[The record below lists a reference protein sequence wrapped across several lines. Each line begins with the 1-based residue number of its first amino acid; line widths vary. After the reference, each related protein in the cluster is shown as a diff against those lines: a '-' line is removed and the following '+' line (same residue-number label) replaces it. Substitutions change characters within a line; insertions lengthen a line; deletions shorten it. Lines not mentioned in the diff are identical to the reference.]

1 MKIIHTGD
9 WHLGCRLHGWD
20 RADEEERFFMQL
32 KAVVAKERPDALLI
46 SGDIFD
52 SGTPGNDVAKKF
64 NDALLDIS
72 EACPSM
78 ETVAIA
84 GNHDSYS
91 RLVVDE
97 SLWRRHHVHVFGI
110 PAEDGDGKA
119 VFSGNLVDI
128 PQKGVVAIE
137 SFYQTDADAEAALA
151 AAYARFATRV
161 TGQDGSSIYTD
172 YKAALNNCGDDMYAA
187 GSNYGDNDFM
197 AQLDEFRL
205 DSGNQVVEH
214 FYSNLFQ
221 VNYACNL
228 VIDNFKE
235 SNSTVAQ
242 RCVAEARVM
251 RAYLYFLL
259 TSFWNCPPMIDHV
272 ISDGLPYNSDKDPD
286 NPMTHDDL
294 YRWVASEC
302 EAAVAHLD
310 ERASKADKK
319 GAVKVTKGFAWA
331 LQGKALLFVKDY
343 TGAKNALKK
352 VIDSGKYDLVPGDK
366 YADLFHVE
374 GDANEEKV
382 FELNL
387 EYNSG
392 ISTWGGM
399 IQRST
404 WMEANIWNWRSDH
417 FVAGA
422 APQSVYT
429 GGVDG
434 WGGLGVPQ
442 WFGDEFFANDGH
454 SPRFDATLKHID
466 DAVYNMEY
474 TNAEINNMTLEQK
487 MVSDK
492 IGIADPK
499 DGLYGQS
506 FWLPFKQLL
515 RKTDAGSYGSNVR
528 LNNGMIMRYAEV
540 LLLYAEACLQS
551 GDNAEGAK
559 YVNKIRE
566 RAGLAPLA
574 SVDMNVLKKEKSY
587 ELWLEGSRWLD
598 LVRWGDTDRVK
609 QAGQNVPKLFDK
621 VHRAPKA
628 GESVSWEN
636 GTEANSRFYTVATH
650 EAIDTGAKVGFVQ
663 GKNEFFPYP
672 TSVMDKNPNL
682 VQNPN
687 WE

>member
-1 MKIIHTGD
+1 MKKILYFALAT
-9 WHLGCRLHGWD
+9 
-20 RADEEERFFMQL
+20 F
-32 KAVVAKERPDALLI
+32 ALLA
-46 SGDIFD
+46 
-52 SGTPGNDVAKKF
+52 VASCEK
-64 NDALLDIS
+64 
-72 EACPSM
+72 
-78 ETVAIA
+78 
-84 GNHDSYS
+84 
-91 RLVVDE
+91 
-97 SLWRRHHVHVFGI
+97 
-110 PAEDGDGKA
+110 
-119 VFSGNLVDI
+119 NLDI
-128 PQKGVVAIE
+128 PQKGVTAIE
-137 SFYQTDADAEAALA
+137 TFYQTDADAEAALA
-151 AAYARFATRV
+151 AAYARFATRI

-187 GSNYGDNDFM
+187 GSNFGDNDFM

-205 DSGNQVVEH
+205 DSGNQVVDH

-228 VIDNFKE
+228 VIDNFKDGLPE
-235 SNSTVAQ
+235 GGPTATTKRV
-242 RCVAEARVM
+242 VAEARVL
-251 RAYLYFLL
+251 RAYVYFLL
-259 TSFWNCPPMIDHV
+259 TALWNTPPMIDHV
-272 ISDGLPYNSDKDPD
+272 ISDGLPFNSDKDPD

-294 YRWVASEC
+294 FKWVASEC
-302 EAAVAHLD
+302 EAALPDLD
-310 ERASKADKK
+310 ERKSTGDKD

-343 TGAKNALKK
+343 AGAKAALKK
-352 VIDSGKYDLVPGDK
+352 VIDSGKYALVPGNR
-366 YADLFHVE
+366 YWENFHVE

-382 FELNL
+382 FELNI
-387 EYNSG
+387 EENSG
-392 ISTWGGM
+392 IGPWGGI

-422 APQSVYT
+422 APQSKYT

-466 DAVYNMEY
+466 DAVYGMEY
-474 TNAEINNMTLEQK
+474 GDAVEDNGKKVNDMTLEEK
-487 MVSDK
+487 KASAA

-515 RKTDAGSYGSNVR
+515 RKTDADRYGGNVR
-528 LNNGMIMRYAEV
+528 MNNGLIMRYAEV

-551 GDNAEGAK
+551 GDAGQGAWA
-559 YVNKIRE
+559 VNQIRE
-566 RAGLAPLA
+566 RAGLAALG

-598 LVRWGDTDRVK
+598 LLRWGDTDRVK
-609 QAGQNVPKLFDK
+609 QAGQDVPKLFDK
-621 VHRAPKA
+621 VHRAPKS
-628 GESVSWEN
+628 GEKVTWEN
-636 GTEANSRFYTVATH
+636 GSEANSRFYTVSTH
-650 EAIDTGAKVGFVQ
+650 EAIDAKYEVGFKP
-663 GKNEFFPYP
+663 GKHEFFPYP

-682 VQNPN
+682 VQNPG
-687 WE
+687 WASAE